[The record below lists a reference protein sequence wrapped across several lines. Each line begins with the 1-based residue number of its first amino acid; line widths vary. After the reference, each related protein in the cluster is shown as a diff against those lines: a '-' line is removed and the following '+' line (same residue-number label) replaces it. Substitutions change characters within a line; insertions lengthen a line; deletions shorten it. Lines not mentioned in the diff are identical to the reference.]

1 MPSAQEILIL
11 HRPNESQQ
19 AGARSTMA
27 LALRVVGPAQVASI
41 LHLRAQ
47 VLGQLTNPDIYVNE
61 ADERQFVSQHCG
73 PAGLTLGVFDGPTLV
88 AYAMLGLPTAHA
100 ADNLGHWFG
109 LNLSD
114 RAKVAHVASCMVL
127 PSHQGFGL
135 QRKLL
140 AARFKLA
147 LDNRRNIC
155 IGMIS
160 LHNHISR
167 QNLLHEG
174 FHIGWVGHLCGLERQ
189 LVYTDLTHAMALDTS
204 PGAPVHRVACLDFAA
219 QCTLTRQGFWGAG
232 TDSPQSYT
240 DAEELIF
247 ARLCTPL
254 GR

>member
-1 MPSAQEILIL
+1 MNPNKRERARQWHWRCGLSVRRGGQHSA
-11 HRPNESQQ
+11 
-19 AGARSTMA
+19 
-27 LALRVVGPAQVASI
+27 
-41 LHLRAQ
+41 RAQ

-114 RAKVAHVASCMVL
+114 RAKVAHLASCMVL

-147 LDNRRNIC
+147 LPNRRNIC
-155 IGMIS
+155 IGMIFAAQPHQPPEPAARRVS
-160 LHNHISR
+160 HRLGR
-167 QNLLHEG
+167 PP
-174 FHIGWVGHLCGLERQ
+174 VRARKT
-189 LVYTDLTHAMALDTS
+189 LVYTDLIHAMALDTS
-204 PGAPVHRVACLDFAA
+204 PGAQCAEWPAWIFAA
-219 QCTLTRQGFWGAG
+219 QC
-232 TDSPQSYT
+232 
-240 DAEELIF
+240 
-247 ARLCTPL
+247 
-254 GR
+254 